1 MGVYVVDL
9 IITDDNNSDLKHFKQ
24 QMQENF
30 LMADMGKLQYYLG
43 LEGKQTSTGTM
54 VS

>member
-1 MGVYVVDL
+1 V
-9 IITDDNNSDLKHFKQ
+9 
-24 QMQENF
+24 NF